1 MGSFGA
7 DTFGLVLLGLFFLCF
22 AVMCVRQRCADRDV
36 DAWREFHVPLRENEV
51 NARLEA
57 ALSFENLPK
66 HAFCMLCGAQLGG
79 IPSSTTTDSSAL
91 SQRQRR
97 RCADRDVDAWR
108 EFHVPL
114 RENEVNARLEAAL
127 SFENLPKHAFCML
140 CGAQLGGISSS
151 TATDSSALSQRQRRV
166 RATSNLAQGS

>member
-57 ALSFENLPK
+57 ALRDAAQDANVCHGCSFENLPK
-66 HAFCMLCGAQLGG
+66 HAFCMLG
-79 IPSSTTTDSSAL
+79 
-91 SQRQRR
+91 
-97 RCADRDVDAWR
+97 
-108 EFHVPL
+108 
-114 RENEVNARLEAAL
+114 NA
-127 SFENLPKHAFCML
+127 
-140 CGAQLGGISSS
+140 
-151 TATDSSALSQRQRRV
+151 V
-166 RATSNLAQGS
+166 